1 MGKSQNTI
9 RLEAEIAKIESKEK
23 ALQETF
29 KELNGCETHVKSTYN
44 NNDTDH
50 VRGDKYDQMYED
62 EQETIKG
69 FSDSLKNKKQK
80 VLDEITANLGDLAL
94 LKMFKTFDLQIS
106 RTVDAAADAQAREK
120 ANKKK

>member
-9 RLEAEIAKIESKEK
+9 RLEAEIVKIESKEE
-23 ALQETF
+23 ALKEAF

-69 FSDSLKNKKQK
+69 FSESLKNKKQK
-80 VLDEITANLGDLAL
+80 VLDEITANLGDLDL
-94 LKMFKTFDLQIS
+94 LKMFKSFELQIS
-106 RTVDAAADAQAREK
+106 RAADAAADARAREK

>member
-1 MGKSQNTI
+1 MGKSKRTMQ
-9 RLEAEIAKIESKEK
+9 LESEIAQIESKQK
-23 ALQETF
+23 ALNEAF
-29 KELNGCETHVKSTYN
+29 KELNNCETHVKSTYN

-80 VLDEITANLGDLAL
+80 VLDEITANLKNLNT
-94 LKMFKTFDLQIS
+94 LKMLKNFDLVIS
-106 RTVDAAADAQAREK
+106 RTADAAADNLAKEQAK
-120 ANKKK
+120 NKN

>member
-9 RLEAEIAKIESKEK
+9 RLEAEIAKIESKEE
-23 ALQETF
+23 ALKEAF

-69 FSDSLKNKKQK
+69 FSESLKNKKQK
-80 VLDEITANLGDLAL
+80 VLDEITANLGDLDL
-94 LKMFKTFDLQIS
+94 LKMFKSFELQIS
-106 RTVDAAADAQAREK
+106 HAADAAADARAREK

>member
-1 MGKSQNTI
+1 
-9 RLEAEIAKIESKEK
+9 LEAEIAEMESKGE
-23 ALQETF
+23 ALKEAF

-69 FSDSLKNKKQK
+69 FSESLKNKKQK
-80 VLDEITANLGDLAL
+80 VLDEITANLGDLDL
-94 LKMFKTFDLQIS
+94 LKMFKSFELQIS
-106 RTVDAAADAQAREK
+106 RAADAAADARAREK

>member
-9 RLEAEIAKIESKEK
+9 RLEAEIAKIESKEE
-23 ALQETF
+23 ALKEAF

-69 FSDSLKNKKQK
+69 FSESLKNKKQK
-80 VLDEITANLGDLAL
+80 VLDEITANLGDLDL
-94 LKMFKTFDLQIS
+94 LKMFKSFELQIS
-106 RTVDAAADAQAREK
+106 RAADVAADARAREK

>member
-9 RLEAEIAKIESKEK
+9 RLEAEIAKIESKEE
-23 ALQETF
+23 ALKEAF

-69 FSDSLKNKKQK
+69 FSESLKNKKQK
-80 VLDEITANLGDLAL
+80 VLDEITANLGDLDL
-94 LKMFKTFDLQIS
+94 LKMFKSFELQIS
-106 RTVDAAADAQAREK
+106 RAADAAADARAREK

>member
-23 ALQETF
+23 ALQEAF

>member
-9 RLEAEIAKIESKEK
+9 RLEAEIAKIESKEE
-23 ALQETF
+23 ALKEAF

-69 FSDSLKNKKQK
+69 FSESLKNKKQK
-80 VLDEITANLGDLAL
+80 VLDEITANLGDLDL
-94 LKMFKTFDLQIS
+94 LKMFKSFELQIS
-106 RTVDAAADAQAREK
+106 RAADAAADARAREK
-120 ANKKK
+120 DNKKK

>member
-9 RLEAEIAKIESKEK
+9 RLEAEIAKIESKEE
-23 ALQETF
+23 ALKEAF

-69 FSDSLKNKKQK
+69 FS
-80 VLDEITANLGDLAL
+80 E
-94 LKMFKTFDLQIS
+94 
-106 RTVDAAADAQAREK
+106 
-120 ANKKK
+120 

>member
-23 ALQETF
+23 ALQEAF

-80 VLDEITANLGDLAL
+80 VLDEITANLKNLNT
-94 LKMFKTFDLQIS
+94 LKMLKNFDLVIS
-106 RTVDAAADAQAREK
+106 RTADAAADNLAKEQAK
-120 ANKKK
+120 NKN